1 MVTLHI
7 ENTVHG
13 YEAWK
18 SVFDKFDRFRA
29 DQGVQSYRVAR
40 RVDDGHRITV
50 DLEFETVEAAVAF
63 RGALEQI
70 WRTPQSREQVAD
82 HGTPVLYEVT
92 DRRVLSAAAA
102 STA

>member
-7 ENTVHG
+7 ENTVHD
-13 YEAWK
+13 YAAWK

-29 DQGVQSYRVAR
+29 ERGVQSLRLFRKVEDPHQVA
-40 RVDDGHRITV
+40 I
-50 DLEFETVEAAVAF
+50 DLEFETVEAAIAF

-70 WRTPQSREQVAD
+70 WRTPQSREQLAD
-82 HGTPVLYEVT
+82 HNVPVLYEVM
-92 DRRVLSAAAA
+92 DEKLVSAAAA